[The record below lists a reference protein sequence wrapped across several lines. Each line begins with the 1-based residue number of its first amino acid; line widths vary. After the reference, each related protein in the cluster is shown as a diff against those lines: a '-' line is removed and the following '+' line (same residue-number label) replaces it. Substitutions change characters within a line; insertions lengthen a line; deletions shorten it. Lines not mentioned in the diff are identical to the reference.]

1 MIKIEDIIIRLE
13 VLGYKY
19 NDEDSNAINTAA
31 ESTEQY
37 IKNYCNISEI
47 PKELY
52 STAVDMAAGTLLKT
66 KLSTGCE
73 VCSGIDLDSD
83 GIKGITEG
91 DISVTYSESGGSV
104 NRYAKLIDSLLSR
117 KSELI
122 KYRKLRW

>member
-19 NDEDSNAINTAA
+19 NDEDSNSIKSAA
-31 ESTEQY
+31 ENTEQY

-52 STAVDMAAGTLLKT
+52 STAVDMAAAAMLKT
-66 KLSTGCE
+66 KLSTGDE
-73 VCSGIDLDSD
+73 VCSNIDLDSE
-83 GIKGITEG
+83 GIKSITEG
-91 DISVTYSESGGSV
+91 DISVTYSESGGLV

-122 KYRKLRW
+122 RYRKLRW